1 MGSSISHNAIYFY
14 PRTYENI
21 WIHMSSQDMP
31 KIRIGELSKSI
42 EDDIHELIE
51 WMKSKKISGSV
62 FEISDKW
69 SKHLGMDKHDYN
81 SYRRMSTLLKIAH
94 EKGLLRFEW
103 VASKSPIS
111 KKVYQVS
118 PKPIKKQPESDT
130 HQETEVTEVYQ
141 LDSRMILGLTRSSVE
156 EKNGFNSFNNGYKGF
171 HERC

>member
-1 MGSSISHNAIYFY
+1 
-14 PRTYENI
+14 
-21 WIHMSSQDMP
+21 MP

-42 EDDIHELIE
+42 KDDIHELIE

-111 KKVYQVS
+111 KKVY
-118 PKPIKKQPESDT
+118 K
-130 HQETEVTEVYQ
+130 VYQ
-141 LDSRMILGLTRSSVE
+141 NQSRNSLNMILSRR
-156 EKNGFNSFNNGYKGF
+156 KGQLRF
-171 HERC
+171 TN